1 MADAGR
7 KNLSKTA
14 GEQGLLSS
22 AASLPVLIVAQY
34 GGFDMEGETVADLHR
49 LLDFGGEGEDFGR
62 GAAVIDQHQRVFVR
76 NADLAIARALEAAL
90 FNQPG
95 GGDFDSAI
103 CCREGGNFRV
113 LCL

>member
-1 MADAGR
+1 
-7 KNLSKTA
+7 
-14 GEQGLLSS
+14 
-22 AASLPVLIVAQY
+22 
-34 GGFDMEGETVADLHR
+34 MEGETVAALHR
-49 LLDFGGEGEDFGR
+49 LLDFGGEGEDFGG
-62 GAAVIDQHQRVFVR
+62 GAAVINQYQRVFVR
-76 NADLAIARALEAAL
+76 DADLAIARALEAAL